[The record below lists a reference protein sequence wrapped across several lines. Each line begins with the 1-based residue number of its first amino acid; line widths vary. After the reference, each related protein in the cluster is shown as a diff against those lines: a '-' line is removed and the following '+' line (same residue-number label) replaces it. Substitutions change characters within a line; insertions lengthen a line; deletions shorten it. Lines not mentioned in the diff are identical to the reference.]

1 MARKDA
7 RSTATRSKA
16 AATRSSTKSA
26 SRARTS
32 TAGATKTPGI
42 SRIDQVSTRTHG
54 FVVRLEYQRTATGW
68 RPKFTAFFGDAS
80 HGGKDEALRA
90 AESYVRKV
98 KRSAKAGT
106 KTTAK
111 TAARR

>member
-7 RSTATRSKA
+7 RSTTTRKAT
-16 AATRSSTKSA
+16 ATRSSTKSA
-26 SRARTS
+26 SRARTNGA
-32 TAGATKTPGI
+32 AGATRTPGI

-68 RPKFTAFFGDAS
+68 RPKHTAFFGDAS

-90 AESYVRKV
+90 AESFVRKV

-106 KTTAK
+106 KSTAK